1 MPELNPYAAVP
12 QILLGRAAKVF
23 TLHARAAESAAGAS
37 GASGSGTECYP
48 GGYRDGVLIIDAD
61 SVPAGAA
68 LTLALEMFDTVSG
81 TWVAMPGVAV
91 PQITAPGRLAL
102 AVSPL
107 YGDNVRLSWTPAGG
121 AVSFAAALHAKS

>member
-1 MPELNPYAAVP
+1 MPELNPYAAAP

-48 GGYRDGVLIIDAD
+48 GGYRDGVLIIDTDA
-61 SVPAGAA
+61 VPAGATLS
-68 LTLALEMFDTVSG
+68 LTLEMFDTVSG
-81 TWVAMPGVAV
+81 TWVAMPGVTV
-91 PQITAPGRLAL
+91 PQITAPGQVVA

-107 YGDNVRLSWTPAGG
+107 YGDNVRLTWSPVGG